1 MTKNKI
7 KTGQKAPISGQY
19 RSGRSKREITLAK
32 GKKAPPYDGSARRF
46 TLIDK
51 TKHKQ

>member
-1 MTKNKI
+1 MPKIKI

-19 RSGRSKREITLAK
+19 RSGRSKKEITMVK
-32 GKKAPPYDGSARRF
+32 GKKAPPYADEGRRF

-51 TKHKQ
+51 TKHKK